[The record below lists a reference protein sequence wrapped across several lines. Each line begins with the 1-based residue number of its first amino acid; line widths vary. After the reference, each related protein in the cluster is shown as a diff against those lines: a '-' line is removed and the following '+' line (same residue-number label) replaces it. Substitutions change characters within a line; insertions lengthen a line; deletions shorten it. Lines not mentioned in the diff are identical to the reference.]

1 MKVEK
6 IFGSKFVV
14 VLNNEEELKAF
25 ETLGSEEL
33 VCGIVPK
40 GKITHIT
47 YGLHEEEAIHTFLA
61 RRKKLQNRKKV
72 KVEDLANLM
81 MTNVF

>member
-1 MKVEK
+1 MRVEK
-6 IFGSKFVV
+6 IFGSKFVAV
-14 VLNNEEELKAF
+14 IDNEEELKNF
-25 ETLGSEEL
+25 EAMTGETE
-33 VCGIVPK
+33 VYGIPK
-40 GKITHIT
+40 NRITHIT

-61 RRKKLQNRKKV
+61 RRKKLQNRRKV